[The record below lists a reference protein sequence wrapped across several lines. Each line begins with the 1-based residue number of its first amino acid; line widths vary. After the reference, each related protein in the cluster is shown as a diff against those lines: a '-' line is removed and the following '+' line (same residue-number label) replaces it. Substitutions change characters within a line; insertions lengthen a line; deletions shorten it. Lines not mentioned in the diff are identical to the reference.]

1 MSTFNSVTFNQIVY
15 DGYSVVAQPFIPLR
29 KACLT
34 APFNWIED
42 LRAPFGWI
50 VYLTAAVG
58 CDMAKR
64 SNIIG
69 KVIGDSLRVQLALSD
84 MPTGKTISSAVFYL
98 KEEQSDADGSALVTK
113 NITSSITTAGQIS
126 DVGTDETGAV
136 YFDLSALDTAAL
148 LPQYYYW
155 YLIRLT
161 CSDGVIDTPIHGTV
175 VFERA

>member
-1 MSTFNSVTFNQIVY
+1 MSTFNAVPFNRIEY
-15 DGYSVVAQPFIPLR
+15 DGYSVVAQPFVPLR

-34 APFNWIED
+34 APFTWIED
-42 LRAPFGWI
+42 LTAPFGWI

-69 KVIGDSLRVQLALSD
+69 KIVGDSLRVQLALTD
-84 MPTGKTISSAVFYL
+84 LPTGRTISNATFLL
-98 KEEQSDADGSALVTK
+98 KREQSDADGAALVTK
-113 NITSSITTAGQIS
+113 NITSSVTTAGQIT
-126 DVGTDETGAV
+126 DVGTDDTGAT
-136 YFDLSALDTAAL
+136 YFDLSTSETAAL

-155 YLIRLT
+155 YLIRVT
-161 CSDGVIDTPIHGTV
+161 CSDGVVDTPIHGTI